1 MAAHRGLQR
10 VHLALETPA
19 RFLGFLDAGV
29 GVGQIEVLERNPQR
43 KTDIGAPCRA
53 NIGMCLAQAQIHRRF
68 VLDKHAAA
76 LVGEGRR
83 LERGI
88 RRRVAQQVVEGQ
100 LPRARGPPQ
109 LVFGVPATMHAR
121 VQEARQLR
129 LGRHA
134 QRVVAESPQ
143 RCVGGADGL
152 RRPLQQA
159 LEAHEEARQ
168 AGGAGQGANVVRLP
182 QGEPHMQRE
191 AVPLA
196 QRRGDF
202 EWIAEDVDAHGRL
215 RRRAPDR
222 QEGAQPWLLDEPR
235 AMGIE
240 LQHDVAG
247 QRDVSS
253 FLLRRQPLDVKRRQ
267 TVPVAAGLEQHRV
280 VQGAD
285 VSSFP
290 EALLVLGATPD
301 ANILAAEV
309 EAHQIEHTREG
320 RSAGPVH
327 SQHEYLHPLASS
339 PWA

>member
-1 MAAHRGLQR
+1 
-10 VHLALETPA
+10 
-19 RFLGFLDAGV
+19 
-29 GVGQIEVLERNPQR
+29 
-43 KTDIGAPCRA
+43 
-53 NIGMCLAQAQIHRRF
+53 MCLARAQIHRRF
-68 VLDKHAAA
+68 VLDKHALA
-76 LVGEGRR
+76 LFGEGRR
-83 LERGI
+83 LGRGI
-88 RRRVAQQVVEGQ
+88 RRICRIAQQVVEGQ
-100 LPRARGPPQ
+100 LPGARGSPQ

-168 AGGAGQGANVVRLP
+168 AGRAGQGANVVRLP
-182 QGEPHMQRE
+182 QGEPHRQRE

-196 QRRGDF
+196 QRGRDF
-202 EWIAEDVDAHGRL
+202 EWIAENVDAHRRL

-222 QEGAQPWLLDEPR
+222 QEGAQPRLFDEPR

-253 FLLRRQPLDVKRRQ
+253 FLLDRQPLDVKRRQ

-280 VQGAD
+280 VQDAH
-285 VSSFP
+285 VAPLP
-290 EALLVLGATPD
+290 EALLVLGAAPD
-301 ANILAAEV
+301 ADILAAEV
-309 EAHQIEHTREG
+309 EAHQVEHAREG

-339 PWA
+339 LGLAHCFGVGLGAAAGGRRIDFKHHATSLTHLLPS